1 MPSRESA
8 ASRFVRV
15 REREDALVAMVSG
28 DELLDRLER
37 QAERIAEL
45 EVQLDEASRAR
56 HALGQKLAR
65 ERSVRD
71 ETSAELQAVSA
82 QAATLEDRLH
92 KVLDQL
98 QETEDELA
106 CCRRRGLGRFLR
118 PAG

>member
-1 MPSRESA
+1 M
-8 ASRFVRV
+8 
-15 REREDALVAMVSG
+15 
-28 DELLDRLER
+28 
-37 QAERIAEL
+37 
-45 EVQLDEASRAR
+45 
-56 HALGQKLAR
+56 
-65 ERSVRD
+65 
-71 ETSAELQAVSA
+71 QAVSA